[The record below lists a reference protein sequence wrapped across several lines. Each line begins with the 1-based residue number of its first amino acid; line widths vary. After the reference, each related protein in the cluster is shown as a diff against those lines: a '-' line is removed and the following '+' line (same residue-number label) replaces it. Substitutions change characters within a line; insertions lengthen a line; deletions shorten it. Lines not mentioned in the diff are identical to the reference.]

1 MTVSIVFYIVFGKLL
16 RNLNDELKF
25 LFALTAIA
33 RISVSI
39 YNSFFG
45 VSLGGEED
53 AILFIQNAS
62 SSANFFDVGTNFYL
76 NFLGNIFDL
85 YERSSLIAHYLSCLF
100 SLGFMLICLSFINN
114 YYTKSVLNRLIIV
127 YLLFLPSSILFMSI
141 SLRESYQ
148 AFFTVLMLMGS
159 IRFINNQNFMNLCI
173 LVLSALCLGFF
184 HKGLVIISAAYL
196 FTILLFFSGTKVR
209 VNSVIFLVFFGILLA
224 PSLFQILGSGRGFEV
239 ALALVEGNV
248 EAYTLN
254 YRGSIGRLQTPATY
268 IIPESN
274 NFVIYSIF
282 ALFYYL
288 FYPSLIEVNSF
299 FSLYASIEGM
309 LRLVLFALIIFYL
322 IEKKHSQQTVFFV
335 MIFLSWYMISSF
347 AWGLGT
353 SNYGQGLRHHITH
366 NFMLVFSLVVLANVR
381 TNNNLR

>member
-1 MTVSIVFYIVFGKLL
+1 
-16 RNLNDELKF
+16 
-25 LFALTAIA
+25 
-33 RISVSI
+33 
-39 YNSFFG
+39 
-45 VSLGGEED
+45 
-53 AILFIQNAS
+53 
-62 SSANFFDVGTNFYL
+62 
-76 NFLGNIFDL
+76 
-85 YERSSLIAHYLSCLF
+85 
-100 SLGFMLICLSFINN
+100 
-114 YYTKSVLNRLIIV
+114 
-127 YLLFLPSSILFMSI
+127 MSI